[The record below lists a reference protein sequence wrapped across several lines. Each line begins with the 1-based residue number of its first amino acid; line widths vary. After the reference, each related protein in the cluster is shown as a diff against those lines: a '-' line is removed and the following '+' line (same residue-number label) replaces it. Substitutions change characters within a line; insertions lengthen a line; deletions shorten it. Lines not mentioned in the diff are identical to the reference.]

1 MPERSLKSQNWVYV
15 TPYIIFNVIAF
26 YVVVTGTDDVWRLTE
41 TALTSVAWSVASGFT
56 ALILNGILGGDF
68 KAILVFWRI
77 KHALPGCRAF
87 SEYLETDPRIN
98 PSIMESHYGELPA
111 DPVEQNRLW
120 YRIYQRHES
129 HPAVRDSHRNYL
141 ATRDLTAL
149 SVIFLATLAPAAAI
163 MQGHL
168 TPLTIYIGALA
179 GLYGLTSQAARMYG
193 RRFVTT
199 VLAVGTG
206 S

>member
-77 KHALPGCRAF
+77 KHALPRSGERRVGKECR
-87 SEYLETDPRIN
+87 S
-98 PSIMESHYGELPA
+98 
-111 DPVEQNRLW
+111 RLSP
-120 YRIYQRHES
+120 Y
-129 HPAVRDSHRNYL
+129 
-141 ATRDLTAL
+141 
-149 SVIFLATLAPAAAI
+149 
-163 MQGHL
+163 HL
-168 TPLTIYIGALA
+168 KKK
-179 GLYGLTSQAARMYG
+179 
-193 RRFVTT
+193 
-199 VLAVGTG
+199 
-206 S
+206 